1 MQNNKIM
8 QDITKYNFKNK
19 KALIRVDFNVPL
31 NDKFEVTDD
40 TRISATMPTIK
51 EVLKR
56 GGSVVLMSHLGR
68 PKGNEEKYSLKHVVP
83 SLEKITGKSVKFVT
97 DCIGQEVLEA
107 KKKLKAGE
115 ILLLENLRFYAEEE
129 KGDAAFAKKLAE
141 GTDVYINDEFA
152 TAHRAHAS
160 TSIIAALFGDN
171 KMFGKVMINEIQHLD
186 KALNAP
192 KRGYTAIIGGA
203 KVSSKIIVIEKLL
216 KKVDKLVIGGAMAYT
231 FIKAKGGNVGSS
243 MVEQDFLET
252 AKSVME
258 KAAQNNCEIILPV
271 DSLNADAFKADAKTN
286 VTPSNEIGEGW
297 MGLDIGPE
305 TRTIFADIIAN
316 SRTIL
321 WNGPVGVF
329 EMEKFARGTFGVAQ
343 MIASA
348 TEKGTYSLV
357 GGGDSVSALNK
368 SGLADKVSYVS
379 TGGGAMLEYI
389 EGKKLPGI
397 AAIE

>member
-1 MQNNKIM
+1 M
-8 QDITKYNFKNK
+8 QDITTFDFKNK

-40 TRISATMPTIK
+40 TRIRATMPTIK

-56 GGSVVLMSHLGR
+56 GGSVILMSHLGR
-68 PKGNEEKYSLKHVVP
+68 PKGPEDKFSLKHVIP
-83 SLEKITGKSVKFVT
+83 SLEEITGKTVKFVD
-97 DCIGQEVLEA
+97 DCIGDKAIEA

-115 ILLLENLRFYAEEE
+115 ILLLENLRFYGEEK

-141 GTDVYINDEFA
+141 GADVYINDAFA

-160 TSIIAALFGDN
+160 TSIIAALFGTN
-171 KMFGKVMINEIQHLD
+171 KMFGKVMTNEIQHLD

-192 KRGYTAIIGGA
+192 KKDYTAIIGGA
-203 KVSSKIIVIEKLL
+203 KVSSKIIVIEQLL

-231 FIKAKGGNVGSS
+231 FIKAEGGQIGNS
-243 MVEQDFLET
+243 MVEEDYLDT
-252 AKSVME
+252 AKKVI
-258 KAAQNNCEIILPV
+258 AAAKENGTEVILPY
-271 DSLNADAFKADAKTN
+271 DSINGKEFDANTETE
-286 VTPSNEIGEGW
+286 VTPADQVKDGW
-297 MGLDIGPE
+297 MGMDIGPE
-305 TRTIFADIIAN
+305 TLVKLGDIIAK
-316 SRTIL
+316 SKTIL

-329 EMEKFARGTFGVAQ
+329 EMKKFSRGTFGIAQ
-343 MIASA
+343 MIADA
-348 TEKGTYSLV
+348 TGKGVYSLV

-368 SGLADKVSYVS
+368 SGLADQVSYVS

-397 AAIE
+397 AAIG